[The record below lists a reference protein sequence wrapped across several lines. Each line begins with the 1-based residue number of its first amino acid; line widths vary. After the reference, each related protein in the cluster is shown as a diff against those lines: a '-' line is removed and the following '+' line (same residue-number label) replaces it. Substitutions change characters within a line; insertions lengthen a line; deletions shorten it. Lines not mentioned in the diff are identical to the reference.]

1 MCVSRW
7 SHKSPECSA
16 CTVSLQRGQDSA
28 GKGQRKALAWGGVW
42 LLLRLQL
49 WLCLTGAST
58 S

>member
-1 MCVSRW
+1 MWAGSPT
-7 SHKSPECSA
+7 KSPEHSA
-16 CTVSLQRGQDSA
+16 CTVPLQRGQDSA

-49 WLCLTGAST
+49 WLCLTGASA